1 MGPIMI
7 SFCVYLLMMVGI
19 GLWAYFKTSNLDD
32 YILGGRSLGPW
43 VTALSAA
50 ASDMSGWA
58 LLGLPGAVYANGL
71 KETWMIFGL
80 LMGAYYNWTVVAPRL
95 RVYTERLNVL
105 TIPEY
110 LEKRLQTKS
119 PYLKIV
125 SSLIILGFFTFYTA
139 SGLVAGAKLFS
150 SSFGLD
156 YQFALFLGTFVIL
169 LYTVTGG
176 FLAVSWTD
184 FIQGILMAG
193 ALVVVPTVLYYDIL
207 GYDVSAA
214 IHEKSSLTNISFI
227 SVLSLMSWG
236 LGYMGQPHILTRFMA
251 ISDVANMRKAKRIAM
266 VWMLIVTVCAVAVGF
281 LGFIWFDKQG
291 GGPELVANPEVV
303 FIILTKTLF
312 NPWVAGILLAAIL
325 AAVMSTIDSQLL
337 VCSSALTSDFYK
349 GVLKPEASDKE
360 LVWVSR
366 VSVLGVSLVGL
377 AIATD
382 PNSQV
387 LSLVSYAWAGLGA
400 GFGPVIILSLTDKRL
415 NLYGAVSGMITG
427 AVTVVVWKQ
436 LEGGIFDL
444 YELLPAFALSYLLTF
459 TLSRLTRSPSQSVEK
474 VFDDLQMNRY

>member
-1 MGPIMI
+1 MSPIMI
-7 SFCVYLLMMVGI
+7 SFCIYLLMMVGI

-227 SVLSLMSWG
+227 SVLS
-236 LGYMGQPHILTRFMA
+236 Y
-251 ISDVANMRKAKRIAM
+251 
-266 VWMLIVTVCAVAVGF
+266 
-281 LGFIWFDKQG
+281 
-291 GGPELVANPEVV
+291 
-303 FIILTKTLF
+303 
-312 NPWVAGILLAAIL
+312 
-325 AAVMSTIDSQLL
+325 
-337 VCSSALTSDFYK
+337 
-349 GVLKPEASDKE
+349 
-360 LVWVSR
+360 
-366 VSVLGVSLVGL
+366 VLGL
-377 AIATD
+377 
-382 PNSQV
+382 
-387 LSLVSYAWAGLGA
+387 
-400 GFGPVIILSLTDKRL
+400 R
-415 NLYGAVSGMITG
+415 LYGA
-427 AVTVVVWKQ
+427 A
-436 LEGGIFDL
+436 
-444 YELLPAFALSYLLTF
+444 SYTHEIYGHL
-459 TLSRLTRSPSQSVEK
+459 
-474 VFDDLQMNRY
+474 